1 MKRFLSVALSLA
13 ALASLGLAQS
23 AKPKIMLVGDSTQTT
38 QAGYGLG
45 FCANLVDVDCLN
57 YAHGG
62 TSTKTYRRDG
72 FWSKALAAKPD
83 YMLIQFGHNDVQSS
97 SHQDRETDLAT
108 EYPANLRQYVA
119 EARAAGIK
127 PILVTPIARRYYK
140 EDGKVHDDLE
150 AHAAAM
156 RKLAAELKTPLIDLH
171 ADSLAY
177 LNSISEAESELL
189 ANKKRD
195 ADGKLTGDRTHF
207 NQQGAYVF
215 GRIVAVDLG
224 KAVPALTAHV
234 KPAAAL
240 LPPEAIHSVAIL
252 NGARLRIV
260 LVGDSTVNVG
270 GGWGPGFC
278 ALAEPN
284 VDCVNMA
291 RNGRSSK
298 SYLDEGV
305 WTEALA
311 QHGDYVFLQ
320 FGHNDQPGK
329 GAKRETDPETT
340 YAANMR
346 RYITEA
352 RAAGAHPIVVTSLS
366 RRNYKD
372 GKLVEDLTAY
382 AKAAK
387 RVAEEENVPCIDL
400 NASSTRFLRALTQ
413 AQADRFD
420 ANTHPDATGKGPDRT
435 HINPEGSTLF
445 GSMVINDLVRLV
457 PELLPSF
464 KPTAPEP
471 ASASVVPVAVAPPSD
486 PNAPTEKPDSGA
498 AAPASS
504 R

>member
-1 MKRFLSVALSLA
+1 MKRILSVALLLA
-13 ALASLGLAQS
+13 TSAAMTLAQ
-23 AKPKIMLVGDSTQTT
+23 AAQPKIMLVGDSTQTP

-45 FCANLVDVDCLN
+45 FCANLTGVDCLN

-72 FWSKALAAKPD
+72 FWTKALAAKPD
-83 YMLIQFGHNDVQSS
+83 YMLIQFGHNDVQSAA
-97 SHQDRETDLAT
+97 HQDRETDLAT
-108 EYPANLRQYVA
+108 EYPANLRQFVA
-119 EARAAGIK
+119 EARAQGIK

-140 EDGKVHDDLE
+140 QDGKVHDDLE

-156 RKLAAELKTPLIDLH
+156 RKLAAELKTPLVDLH

-177 LNSISEAESELL
+177 LNSITEAESDLL

-207 NQQGAYVF
+207 NRQGAYVF
-215 GRIVAVDLG
+215 GRMVAVDLG
-224 KAVPALTAHV
+224 KVVPALATHV
-234 KPAAAL
+234 KPTAAL
-240 LPPEAIHSVAIL
+240 LPAEAVRSVDIL
-252 NGARLRIV
+252 NGARVRIV
-260 LVGDSTVNVG
+260 LVGDSTVNIG

-278 ALAEPN
+278 ALAEAN

-298 SYLDEGV
+298 SYRDEGV
-305 WTEALA
+305 WKEALA

-329 GAKRETDPETT
+329 GPKRETDPETT

-346 RYITEA
+346 QYIAEA
-352 RAAGAHPIVVTSLS
+352 RAAGARPIVVTSLS

-400 NASSTRFLRALTQ
+400 NAASTKLLRTLTQ
-413 AQADRFD
+413 AQADRYD

-435 HINPEGSTLF
+435 HLNPEGSTVF
-445 GSMVINDLVRLV
+445 ASMVINDLVRMV

-464 KPTAPEP
+464 KPTPAEP
-471 ASASVVPVAVAPPSD
+471 TAATVLPVAVAPPSD
-486 PNAPTEKPDSGA
+486 PNAPTEKPDSGTK
-498 AAPASS
+498 
-504 R
+504 